1 MSARRINLQRVVEK
15 TEGYSGAELKATCV
29 EAGMIAIRDGRSSV
43 SNDDLLQAVTR
54 INEKKTNGGRT
65 ASPDTLYS

>member
-1 MSARRINLQRVVEK
+1 
-15 TEGYSGAELKATCV
+15 
-29 EAGMIAIRDGRSSV
+29 MIAIRDGRSSV

-65 ASPDTLYS
+65 ASPDALYS